1 MPKGQTASQ
10 RLQAASDTLTAAANQ
25 ITSATTRNLYLGVGN
40 DYVAQRPDPNYG
52 ETVGYGLGA
61 ILGNTGGISPTI
73 NTPPQYY
80 IGQEYDPATK
90 SPDLIMAAQ
99 QALKDGGYIEK
110 GQNFTWG
117 VWDDVT
123 TAGYRKALIEANA
136 AGLDVSEVI
145 NNSVSSRGSVG
156 AGGGGSGGGG
166 GGGGT
171 VAALLPNPE
180 DIKAIGNQTA
190 QKLIGKDLSA
200 DQLQSFSDAFLANMQ
215 KANGYAAP
223 SPANAATS
231 TLTEQMPVEA
241 GAHAITDSYNIFAKM
256 LSGL

>member
-1 MPKGQTASQ
+1 MPGGQSAAQ
-10 RLQAASDTLTAAANQ
+10 RLQAAQDALTAAANQ
-25 ITSATTRNLYLGVGN
+25 ITSATTKSLYLGVGN
-40 DYVAQRPDPNYG
+40 DYVASVANPAYEQDAGLASIFGNAAGVSP
-52 ETVGYGLGA
+52 TVGVA
-61 ILGNTGGISPTI
+61 PR
-73 NTPPQYY
+73 YY
-80 IGQEYDPATK
+80 IGDEHAPGTLPGAT
-90 SPDLIMAAQ
+90 ITNIQ

-110 GQNFTWG
+110 GQNFTWS

-123 TAGYRKALIEANA
+123 TSAYAKALGEANVRGIDVGQA
-136 AGLDVSEVI
+136 INDSVTSRQGL
-145 NNSVSSRGSVG
+145 GP
-156 AGGGGSGGGG
+156 GGGGSGGGG
-166 GGGGT
+166 GGGGGGT
-171 VAALLPNPE
+171 AVLLPNPE

-223 SPANAATS
+223 SPTNAATS
-231 TLTEQMPVEA
+231 TLTEQMPAEA